1 MTKDSLLLSPSPLLC
16 SGIYLILGGARSGK
30 SRFAEQLVE
39 QAKQPIY
46 IATAQAKDSEMAQ
59 RIAAHRARRGKQW
72 ITIEEPI
79 ALAQILTRWNTEETA
94 ILVDCLTL
102 WLSNLL
108 CDDRNE
114 ENGAVSDLLTVLPK
128 VTGTVVFVANE
139 VGLGIV
145 PDTPLARRFRD
156 QAGRLNQEIA
166 TRADI
171 VYFIAAGLPLMLKN
185 RIE

>member
-1 MTKDSLLLSPSPLLC
+1 
-16 SGIYLILGGARSGK
+16 
-30 SRFAEQLVE
+30 
-39 QAKQPIY
+39 
-46 IATAQAKDSEMAQ
+46 MAQ
-59 RIAAHRARRGKQW
+59 RIAEHRARRGKQW

-79 ALAQILTRWNTEETA
+79 TLAPILTRWATEDTA

-108 CDDRNE
+108 CGDQNE
-114 ENGAVSDLLTVLPK
+114 WYVPVSDLLTVLPNL
-128 VTGTVVFVANE
+128 TGTIVFVANE

-166 TRADI
+166 TRADV

-185 RIE
+185 RIENVIFEP